1 LSQGIVLKSFED
13 LASLFPT
20 EDLPPDPP
28 EVEADDL
35 SPSSLHNDGTNLAN
49 LLTQL
54 EAAGVALARVIVRDQ
69 EARTLALRDLER
81 YDALIRQQR
90 DAESARERA
99 SQIHRE
105 AEAFVARAF
114 GEAARAEATRVV
126 EVARTAEGLAY
137 REANGWREAAEQL
150 AAQLDLERLLADRER
165 QQEMEKAKAAATES
179 ARRLSDVLA
188 RATSALEAGLLAE
201 ARELLASHTSEDSV
215 NPEIASLQEIIARRE
230 LNVKVA
236 AAENTIQA
244 ARRDYRR
251 DPFGVATRLAQL
263 DVDGLP
269 VDLRRQ
275 VFGEWA
281 RAGSRLCR
289 ARALVA
295 PLRYAPDPGRGAIL
309 ARESADSAYVVVSS
323 LGMGSAWQQ
332 GEVVDE
338 RQVRRAQPLR

>member
-1 LSQGIVLKSFED
+1 MSQGIVVKSFEE

-28 EVEADDL
+28 GAGEDDPPQSTRHNGGAD
-35 SPSSLHNDGTNLAN
+35 LAN
-49 LLTQL
+49 LLTEL

-69 EARTLALRDLER
+69 EARSLALRDLER
-81 YDALIRQQR
+81 YDSLIGQQR

-99 SQIHRE
+99 SQIRRE
-105 AEAFVARAF
+105 AEAFVAHAF
-114 GEAARAEATRVV
+114 GEAARDEATQVV
-126 EVARTAEGLAY
+126 EVARTAEDVAY
-137 REANGWREAAEQL
+137 RQANAWREAAEQL
-150 AAQLDLERLLADRER
+150 AAQLDLERLLADRKR
-165 QQEMEKAKAAATES
+165 QQEMEKAKAAATER
-179 ARRLSDVLA
+179 ARRLSEVLA

-201 ARELLASHTSEDSV
+201 ARELLASLTREDSD

-230 LNVKVA
+230 LGVKLA
-236 AAENTIQA
+236 AAENAIQV
-244 ARRDYRR
+244 ARRAYRR
-251 DPFGVATRLAQL
+251 DPLGVATRLAQL

-281 RAGSRLCR
+281 RACSRLCR
-289 ARALVA
+289 ARDLVA
-295 PLRYAPDPGRGAIL
+295 PLRYAPEPGRGAIL

-323 LGMGSAWQQ
+323 LGMGTTWQQ

-338 RQVRRAQPLR
+338 RQVRRARPLR

>member
-1 LSQGIVLKSFED
+1 LSQGIVVKSFEE

-20 EDLPPDPP
+20 EDLPPDLP
-28 EVEADDL
+28 EVEADD
-35 SPSSLHNDGTNLAN
+35 SSRHRFHNDGNDLAN
-49 LLTQL
+49 LFTEL

-99 SQIHRE
+99 SQIRRE

-114 GEAARAEATRVV
+114 GEEARAEATRVV
-126 EVARTAEGLAY
+126 EVARTAEEVAY
-137 REANGWREAAEQL
+137 REANAWREAAEQL

-165 QQEMEKAKAAATES
+165 QLEMEKAKAAATEQ
-179 ARRLSDVLA
+179 ARRLSEVLA
-188 RATSALEAGLLAE
+188 RAKSALEAGLLAE
-201 ARELLASHTSEDSV
+201 ARELLASLRGEDSD
-215 NPEIASLQEIIARRE
+215 NPEIASLYEIIARRA
-230 LNVKVA
+230 LGVKVA
-236 AAENTIQA
+236 AAENAIQA

-251 DPFGVATRLAQL
+251 DPLGVATRLAQL

-269 VDLRRQ
+269 VDQRRQ

-281 RAGSRLCR
+281 RACSRLCR
-289 ARALVA
+289 ARDLVA

-309 ARESADSAYVVVSS
+309 ARESADSAYIVVSS